1 MTSTEQHDPL
11 PIPGAEEIEAALLA
25 VPGVVRMYPSGSVV
39 SRVSRFG
46 AAALGLASSSRPRL
60 TERQGTLTWEVSIG
74 VSASRPVAETVEDV
88 SRALEALYS
97 GGTTPTPLLRLT
109 VVHVDDAPAEAG

>member
-1 MTSTEQHDPL
+1 MTSTEQHNSL
-11 PIPGAEEIEAALLA
+11 PIPGAEEVEAALLA
-25 VPGVVRMYPSGSVV
+25 VPGVVRIYPSGSVV

-46 AAALGLASSSRPRL
+46 AVALGLAPSSRLRL
-60 TERQGTLTWEVSIG
+60 TERQGTLTWEVSLG

-88 SRALEALYS
+88 SSAVEALYA
-97 GGTTPTPLLRLT
+97 GGTTPMPLLRLT